1 MIITGVAEADGGWRL
16 RSTDRQPDLW
26 GLEHGPARDFVRA
39 RLSDFTIRC
48 FEQPLDAPTHAA
60 TTLNRTYLAC
70 VRDGYP
76 AQGVVRA
83 VRQTR
88 SRRVGVPR
96 AAAGHDCHVELPEV
110 VSGLLL
116 KAAM

>member
-60 TTLNRTYLAC
+60 TTLTIAHTWRASVTATQHRGLFEPFARRAQEGWEYHALP
-70 VRDGYP
+70 RDTTVTWSCRRSSAGY
-76 AQGVVRA
+76 
-83 VRQTR
+83 
-88 SRRVGVPR
+88 S
-96 AAAGHDCHVELPEV
+96 
-110 VSGLLL
+110 
-116 KAAM
+116 